1 MELLGMKKMPNLV
14 GKSVTHAKLTLPTAT
29 QYVFVDHKSRN
40 PGIVFN
46 SNWKICKQEPAAGAQ
61 LSGYVVLT
69 VIKRGET
76 CKVSH

>member
-1 MELLGMKKMPNLV
+1 MKKMPNLI
-14 GKSVTHAKLTLPTAT
+14 GKSVTHAKLTLPTST

-46 SNWKICKQEPAAGAQ
+46 SNWKICQQEPAAGAQ

-69 VIKRGET
+69 VIKRGQT
-76 CKVSH
+76 CTVSH